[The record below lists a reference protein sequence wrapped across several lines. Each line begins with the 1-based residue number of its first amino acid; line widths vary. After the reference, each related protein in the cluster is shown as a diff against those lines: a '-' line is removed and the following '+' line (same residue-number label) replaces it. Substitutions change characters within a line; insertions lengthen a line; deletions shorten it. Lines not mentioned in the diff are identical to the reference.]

1 MSTRKHPGC
10 VSGTGTASRP
20 RSHAL
25 PLPPQNVGLTDMAP
39 QDGRAEARLAALLL
53 RGSAKSWA
61 ELRGIEEKIWRKE
74 MSRDSSGTLMARQR
88 QLTVESLRL
97 SGHWAGNAAP
107 GRLLSVF
114 GGRGEADRSSVF
126 CPKFRRFFP
135 FWSHHP
141 PKCHNR
147 SGFWSCGACRLC
159 QTQDAPF
166 ESLLTSMSHWLP
178 SLAAVAPT
186 AIHRHEKGRQ
196 GGSRARG
203 PVTTCK
209 LQGTNAVVMSG
220 IPIRCRAGDS
230 RPTALQSQTGPPL
243 T

>member
-74 MSRDSSGTLMARQR
+74 MSRDSSGTLMARQH

-114 GGRGEADRSSVF
+114 GGSGRLTALPCFAQSSDD
-126 CPKFRRFFP
+126 FFP
-135 FWSHHP
+135 VGLTIRQNTTTVPGSGRAAHVVCVRPKMHLSNLCSP
-141 PKCHNR
+141 PCHTGSR
-147 SGFWSCGACRLC
+147 
-159 QTQDAPF
+159 
-166 ESLLTSMSHWLP
+166 HWLP
-178 SLAAVAPT
+178 LRPPPST
-186 AIHRHEKGRQ
+186 ATRRADR